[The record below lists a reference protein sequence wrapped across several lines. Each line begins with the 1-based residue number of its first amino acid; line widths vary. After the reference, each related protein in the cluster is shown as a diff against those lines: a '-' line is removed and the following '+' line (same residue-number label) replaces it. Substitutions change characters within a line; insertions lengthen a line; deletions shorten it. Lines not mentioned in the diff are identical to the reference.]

1 MITEQQ
7 RLERM
12 GYIGG
17 SDAAAILGLSP
28 YRSAIELWLEKT
40 GQTEQGNDTPSE
52 PAEWGNI
59 LENTVA
65 QEYARRTGLK
75 IARVN
80 QTRRHPKHDWMRA
93 NLDRRVIG
101 QPEIVEIKTVR
112 ALGDEPRPD
121 HVAQVRHYMAVT
133 KTERAH
139 LVYLVSG
146 QRLQSF
152 IIERD
157 PEAEAQLIAAEQA
170 FWDCVQSRTP
180 PAVQR
185 VSDWRILHPTD
196 SGQSVTADCDA
207 AYAIKRLHVIKNQ
220 IIELEMLAEAC
231 EGTIQEAM
239 KDASTLISPEGF
251 TLATWK
257 AARPSQVID
266 SKRLRL
272 EQPELAARYSTE
284 RAGSRRFVLKP
295 LPEVTA

>member
-1 MITEQQ
+1 MDFNSWLNL
-7 RLERM
+7 RSYLRM
-12 GYIGG
+12 
-17 SDAAAILGLSP
+17 
-28 YRSAIELWLEKT
+28 
-40 GQTEQGNDTPSE
+40 Q
-52 PAEWGNI
+52 
-59 LENTVA
+59 
-65 QEYARRTGLK
+65 
-75 IARVN
+75 IA
-80 QTRRHPKHDWMRA
+80 
-93 NLDRRVIG
+93 
-101 QPEIVEIKTVR
+101 
-112 ALGDEPRPD
+112 
-121 HVAQVRHYMAVT
+121 
-133 KTERAH
+133 
-139 LVYLVSG
+139 VYLVSG

-257 AARPSQVID
+257 AAKPSQVID

-295 LPEVTA
+295 LPEVSA